1 MRNDAR
7 RKAILRFIERFK
19 ERFGFAPTV
28 REIAEAAEVAVNT
41 ICYYLNVFERLGFIK
56 RHKKKFRTL
65 VVTEEGHVYAA

>member
-1 MRNDAR
+1 MKNEPR

-19 ERFGFAPTV
+19 DRFGFAPTV

-41 ICYYLNVFERLGFIK
+41 ICYYIKVFEKLGFIS

-65 VVTEEGHVYAA
+65 SVTEEGRAYAA